1 MLLGNKIRSLRDEQ
15 GILQRQVAAYLE
27 IDTPMFSKIERG
39 DRRAKRS
46 QVIQMA
52 TYFKVDEKEMLTLWL
67 ADKVLDALEDEDEL
81 KLTAIETAKSKLM
94 DVNHLFIANNSF
106 SDIRQ
111 CKIDFL

>member
-46 QVIQMA
+46 QVLQLA
-52 TYFKVDEKEMLTLWL
+52 KFFHVDEKELLILWL
-67 ADKVLDALEDEDEL
+67 ADRILDSIEGEKEL
-81 KLTAIETAKSKLM
+81 QLYAIEVVKCELAKADL
-94 DVNHLFIANNSF
+94 
-106 SDIRQ
+106 
-111 CKIDFL
+111 

>member
-46 QVIQMA
+46 QVLQLA
-52 TYFKVDEKEMLTLWL
+52 KFFHVDEKELLILWL
-67 ADKVLDALEDEDEL
+67 ADRIFD
-81 KLTAIETAKSKLM
+81 AIEGEKELQLYAIEVVKCELAKADL
-94 DVNHLFIANNSF
+94 
-106 SDIRQ
+106 
-111 CKIDFL
+111 